1 MYTYTP
7 DGSGWQELANV
18 SWKQKQPVFL
28 PNTFSGVQSDY
39 RLSLKTSN
47 GKWQV
52 KQSSS
57 SYVLRLNTAS
67 VDKFTA
73 KADYGD
79 ASKHDQYFEVT
90 FSSVNLNNIKVNFAI
105 GDGSSSRTK
114 FGVIYSTDNGTT
126 WTELN
131 DYVSGSHWNTYVDS
145 TYSLKA
151 DNKENVIVRIL
162 ITSAT
167 KSSNYNLKY
176 VNILADDHEAP
187 FLKSSHPG

>member
-1 MYTYTP
+1 MLKLLSRLRAFITCAALFWVAGSLQATTQTKVASWNFAEGWDVSNTGTVYTYTP

-67 VDKFTA
+67 T
-73 KADYGD
+73 
-79 ASKHDQYFEVT
+79 
-90 FSSVNLNNIKVNFAI
+90 
-105 GDGSSSRTK
+105 SR
-114 FGVIYSTDNGTT
+114 
-126 WTELN
+126 
-131 DYVSGSHWNTYVDS
+131 H
-145 TYSLKA
+145 
-151 DNKENVIVRIL
+151 
-162 ITSAT
+162 
-167 KSSNYNLKY
+167 
-176 VNILADDHEAP
+176 
-187 FLKSSHPG
+187 